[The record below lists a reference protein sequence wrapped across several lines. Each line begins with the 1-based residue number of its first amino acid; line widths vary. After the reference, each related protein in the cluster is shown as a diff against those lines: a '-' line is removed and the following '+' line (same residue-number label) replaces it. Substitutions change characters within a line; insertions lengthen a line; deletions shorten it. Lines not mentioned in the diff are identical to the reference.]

1 MWRPSAS
8 IEALKFRA
16 QANKIIRHFF
26 ESREVMEVETPVLSH
41 FATTDP
47 VIESFSCDIQSDIKN
62 TNEKS
67 TAYLHTSPEF
77 SMKRLLAA
85 GSGPIYQLCK
95 VFRQEELGRWHNP
108 EFTLLEWYR
117 PGMSY
122 HELMDETA
130 DLIQNLLVN
139 SYYSNQSYDA
149 TLSASA
155 SASAP
160 EVIATDNLQ
169 SDTQTHKQA
178 YKQAYWPVIKISYA
192 DLFKQHIGV
201 DPHLG
206 DVKLWISL
214 VKKNGINLSTESSDL
229 DKDSC
234 LQLLLTHIIEP
245 AMPKQ
250 KLIFVYDYP
259 ATQASLAQLDMRENY
274 QVAQRFE
281 CFFNGVE
288 LANGFQELTSAT
300 QLQQRFEQDIRQRA
314 DKKLTFYPLDQLLI
328 DSMQPSEKHDGL
340 PDTAGVAVGVDR
352 ILVFALEMSVCQVP
366 NKDKNS
372 LSSVLAFNFE
382 RA

>member
-26 ESREVMEVETPVLSH
+26 AVRDIMEVETPILSH

-47 VIESFSCDIQSDIKN
+47 FIESFSCDIQVGTKKLG
-62 TNEKS
+62 EKS
-67 TAYLHTSPEF
+67 KAYLHTSPEF
-77 SMKRLLAA
+77 AMKRLVAA
-85 GSGPIYQLCK
+85 GAGPIFQLCK

-117 PGMSY
+117 PGLSY
-122 HELMDETA
+122 HQLIDETA
-130 DLIQNLLVN
+130 ELIQNLLVN
-139 SYYSNQSYDA
+139 SYPLLQPYDA
-149 TLSASA
+149 NLL
-155 SASAP
+155 
-160 EVIATDNLQ
+160 ELVVTDNLQ
-169 SDTQTHKQA
+169 PDNQAQTHKQSLL
-178 YKQAYWPVIKISYA
+178 PVIKISYA

-201 DPHLG
+201 DPHLAN
-206 DVKLWISL
+206 VKLLASL
-214 VKKNGINLSTESSDL
+214 VKKVGINLSIELNDL

-250 KLIFVYDYP
+250 KLVFIYDYP
-259 ATQASLAQLDMRENY
+259 SSQASLAQLDRRDNY

-300 QLQQRFEQDIRQRA
+300 EQQQRFEQNNSHRA
-314 DKKLTFYPLDQLLI
+314 DKNLRVYPFDQLLI
-328 DSMQPSEKHDGL
+328 DSMQSSDGHDGL

-352 ILVFALEMSVCQVP
+352 VLVFALEMSGCQVP